1 MTDKIVIYKGKRGCG
16 KTLTM
21 VKDGYGYYLN
31 GWKVLR
37 NFDCSFGEYISEED
51 ILNLD
56 KFSKLKDCVIM
67 MDEVQIFFDAR
78 RWMKKQNINF
88 SYFVQQIRKRNIILL
103 GTTQFTNTIDLRL
116 RQHTDIIAYPN
127 FIKGLNVCEVMYIDM
142 TSIEDSILNTIKEP
156 VYIKIVYNANPIFNL
171 YKTNQMIINKIDNDK
186 KNKNEK

>member
-1 MTDKIVIYKGKRGCG
+1 MTNKILIYKGKRGCG

-21 VKDGYGYYLN
+21 VKDGYQYFKN

-37 NFDCSFGEYISEED
+37 NFECSFGKYISEED
-51 ILNLD
+51 ILNLN
-56 KFSKLKDCVIM
+56 KFSELKNCVIM

-78 RWMKKQNINF
+78 KWMKKQNINF
-88 SYFVQQIRKRNIILL
+88 SHFVQQIRKRNIILL

-127 FIKGLNVCEVMYIDM
+127 FIKNLNVCEVIYIDM

-156 VYIKIVYNANPIFNL
+156 VFVKIVYNAEPIFNL
-171 YKTNQMIINKIDNDK
+171 YKTEEMII
-186 KNKNEK
+186 